1 MRYLAPTHPIDLVG
15 DKCFMELLAIER
27 ICCALAVTYTEVS
40 GIFWVLS
47 TFWNQV
53 TSLDFYIRIF
63 KRTLAPWLCQVRA
76 RICYSFLSSFEDP
89 FIFFFSSFAFLSF
102 WWDQPVAA
110 KPSQDKRCKIHLPLV
125 QLCFSVLLF
134 PGSFISLFIFAHVQQ
149 SYLSLHVHKTLN
161 APLKLP
167 SIVI

>member
-1 MRYLAPTHPIDLVG
+1 
-15 DKCFMELLAIER
+15 MELLAIEG
-27 ICCALAVTYTEVS
+27 ICCALTVTYTEVN

-76 RICYSFLSSFEDP
+76 WICYSFLSSFEDT
-89 FIFFFSSFAFLSF
+89 FLFFFSSLFAFLSF
-102 WWDQPVAA
+102 WWDEPMAA
-110 KPSQDKRCKIHLPLV
+110 EPSQDKRCKIHPPFV

-134 PGSFISLFIFAHVQQ
+134 PDSFISLFKFAHVQQ
-149 SYLSLHVHKTLN
+149 SYLSLHVHKTLS
-161 APLKLP
+161 AWL
-167 SIVI
+167 